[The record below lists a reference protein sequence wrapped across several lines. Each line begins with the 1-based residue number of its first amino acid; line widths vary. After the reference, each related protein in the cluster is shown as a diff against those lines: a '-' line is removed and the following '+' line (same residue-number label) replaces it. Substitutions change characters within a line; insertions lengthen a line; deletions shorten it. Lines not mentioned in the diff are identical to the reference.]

1 MIWLLFVALF
11 VFLGFAV
18 HKLKWHFLI
27 SGYNT
32 MSKEQKEN
40 VDVEKLGRA
49 VGIYSYFIAVLFA
62 LIALVDWLDYPQ
74 LIMPLIFILIIST
87 VFLIVKTQKYNHN
100 LFDEDGKWKQGASK
114 QLKKPAIIL
123 SITLVAVAVIFYF
136 ANTPVKIEAFDEG
149 LEIGGMYGD
158 TYMWNQMEQVTL
170 LEQIPEIAMR
180 TNGSAVGSMLQGHFK
195 FENGEKAKL
204 FVDKSKP
211 PFIQFSYEGKTII
224 FNLQSEQQTQDMYNI
239 IEEKNIHQ

>member
-11 VFLGFAV
+11 LFLGFAV
-18 HKLKWHFLI
+18 HKLKWYFLL

-49 VGIYSYFIAVLFA
+49 VGLYSYFIAMLFA
-62 LIALVDWLDYPQ
+62 LIALVDWLDYSQ
-74 LIMPLIFILIIST
+74 LIMPLIIILMIAT

-100 LFDEDGKWKQGASK
+100 LFDENGKWKKGASK
-114 QLKKPAIIL
+114 QFKKPVIIL
-123 SITLVAVAVIFYF
+123 TITLVAVAVIIYF
-136 ANTPVKIEAFDEG
+136 ADTPVKIEALEEG

-158 TYMWNQMEQVTL
+158 TYNWSQMEQLTL

-204 FVDKSKP
+204 FIDKSQP
-211 PFIQFSYEGKTII
+211 PFIQFIYEGKTII
-224 FNLQSEQQTQDMYNI
+224 FNLQSEQQTQAMYNT
-239 IEEKNIHQ
+239 IEEKTRQ